1 MVQLKRRVG
10 RAAHDAQCLAAGI
23 GEDKSPDL
31 GRRGH
36 GAADKIV
43 QCRVEEFIATV
54 ADCIRNESGLIDGRI
69 KVPPQR
75 HLLYGKRSR
84 DEAGGELLHDG
95 AAGDPVHRH
104 NQAGRQQYQQSYAQH
119 QRRHQCQIARFQ
131 IPGCDT
137 FGCGIAHQVAV
148 RRPARS
154 QRLAM
159 AKDENRRSQARMV

>member
-1 MVQLKRRVG
+1 MVQLKRRAG

-36 GAADKIV
+36 GSADKIV
-43 QCRVEEFIATV
+43 QCRVEEFVATV

-84 DEAGGELLHDG
+84 DEAGGEILHDG

-104 NQAGRQQYQQSYAQH
+104 NQAGR
-119 QRRHQCQIARFQ
+119 
-131 IPGCDT
+131 
-137 FGCGIAHQVAV
+137 
-148 RRPARS
+148 
-154 QRLAM
+154 
-159 AKDENRRSQARMV
+159 